1 MLTPKKSEPVSLVLR
16 VKHAK
21 AEALAAAMIT
31 EANVTRDGEIVTI
44 SENSETFVDMR
55 ARWNSVLRGISAADE
70 ALNSIQQ

>member
-1 MLTPKKSEPVSLVLR
+1 MLTPKKSESVTLVLR

-44 SENSETFVDMR
+44 SEKSETFVDMR

-70 ALNSIQQ
+70 ALNSIQ

>member
-1 MLTPKKSEPVSLVLR
+1 MLTPKKSESVTLVLR

-44 SENSETFVDMR
+44 SEKSETFVDMR

>member
-16 VKHAK
+16 VKHEK

>member
-1 MLTPKKSEPVSLVLR
+1 MLTPKKSEPLSLVLR

-70 ALNSIQQ
+70 ALNSIQ